1 MKKKELKIDLGI
13 FGRTVIGQV
22 VEMDDSERGIG
33 LLLRLDNNKIMKELK
48 SCEFPDLEVE
58 KIFYVRGAI
67 TKLDNQE
74 FIRTYG
80 TEEEAQQAYEDILR
94 LVDEYNK
101 HLNKPKFEES
111 EEYKRQVEINKLLMD
126 MRKWQFENDEKVDP
140 TIAENLYWIY
150 VNIVDCV
157 KIKIDYSKIY
167 RDIGVVYFSSR
178 EKAKECLEVFENRI
192 KSIYRNGG
200 ND

>member
-22 VEMDDSERGIG
+22 VEMDDSERGKHR
-33 LLLRLDNNKIMKELK
+33 LLYLQDNEIVKELM
-48 SCEFPDLEVE
+48 SEGYPDLGVN
-58 KIFYVRGAI
+58 IFYVRG
-67 TKLDNQE
+67 TMLNGDNKE
-74 FIRTYG
+74 FIRGYG
-80 TEEEAQQAYEDILR
+80 TTEEAQQAYEDILR

-101 HLNKPKFEES
+101 QLNKPKFEES

-140 TIAENLYWIY
+140 TIAKCLYSVYIDL
-150 VNIVDCV
+150 VDYV
-157 KIKIDYSKIY
+157 KIKIDYSTAY
-167 RDIGVVYFSSR
+167 RDMGNIYFSSL
-178 EKAKECLEVFENRI
+178 EKAEECKRIFENRI